1 MNKEQLIEQIFKK
14 KSYLCVGLD
23 PDIDKLPAHLKELEE
38 PLFEFNK
45 QIIDATRKS
54 CVAYKPNTAF
64 YECYGDKGWLQLE
77 KTIKYIG
84 NSHLVIADA
93 KRGDIGNTSTKYAKA
108 FFDHLNADAITVQP
122 YMGKDSV
129 EAFLAYKNKWV
140 VLLAATSNKSA
151 EDFQFLEV
159 GSSGEKLYL
168 TLLRKAKTWAGSDQL
183 MFVTGATR
191 PELLQEIRNI
201 VPEYFLLVPG
211 VGAQG
216 GSLKE
221 VSKLAMNKRCGLL
234 INVSR
239 GILYQSSGND
249 FGLAAATEAKKIQEE
264 MSVLLETLN

>member
-1 MNKEQLIEQIFKK
+1 MNKGQLIEQIFKK

-23 PDIDKLPAHLKELEE
+23 PDLDKIPPHLKNSEE
-38 PLFEFNK
+38 ALFEFNK
-45 QIIDATRKS
+45 QIIDATRAY

-64 YECYGDKGWLQLE
+64 YECYGDKGWLQLQ
-77 KTIKYIG
+77 KTIEYIG
-84 NSHLVIADA
+84 NSHFIIADA
-93 KRGDIGNTSTKYAKA
+93 KRGDIGNTSDKYAQA
-108 FFDHLNADAITVQP
+108 FFEHLNADAITVQP

-129 EAFLAYKNKWV
+129 DAFLKYKNKWV

-159 GSSGEKLYL
+159 GSSREKLYQV
-168 TLLRKAKTWAGSDQL
+168 LLKKASTWARSDQL

-201 VPEYFLLVPG
+201 VPDYFLLVPG

-216 GSLKE
+216 GSLQD
-221 VSKLAMNKRCGLL
+221 VSKVAMNKDCGLL
-234 INVSR
+234 VNSSR
-239 GILYQSSGND
+239 GILYQSSGKD
-249 FGLAAATEAKKIQEE
+249 FADAATAEAKRIQKE